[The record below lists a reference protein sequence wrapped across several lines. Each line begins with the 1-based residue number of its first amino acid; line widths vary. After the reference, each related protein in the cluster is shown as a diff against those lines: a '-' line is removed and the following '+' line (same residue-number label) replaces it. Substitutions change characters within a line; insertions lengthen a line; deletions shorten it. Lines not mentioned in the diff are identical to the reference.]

1 MAACYGGARA
11 VQKLEEE
18 DPIEAAFDSA
28 FANTKPVIPQHDDPL
43 GLEEAFDQAFPNAG
57 ASDVEVESSESEVVA
72 ESDASQESRPGL
84 APSSCG
90 SGIVSDRGSDD
101 GDDADGSLAVVR
113 RHVRRMR
120 AIGSLR
126 REGKVVFWGNKP
138 IGNITAWG
146 PNVSCHC
153 RLHSKCKSPACRT
166 WGSDKTLEN
175 WLLEGIDE
183 DGELRVERDV
193 HIRSITAIAVKMR
206 QR

>member
-72 ESDASQESRPGL
+72 ESDASQESDDGDRD
-84 APSSCG
+84 
-90 SGIVSDRGSDD
+90 VSDRDSDD

-175 WLLEGIDE
+175 WLLEGINE